1 MISIFAYQLPFSAC
15 LIWFILAL
23 IRGRKTHSDH
33 LLAVVMGLL
42 AISFYSGANNLSFN
56 NNYQRQVVMNIIL
69 ECSSLAAI
77 PLICFYIR
85 SLADDVYERALS
97 YLMLLPAVLVTTAN
111 IVIVCLLGLKH
122 SGDLYYA
129 LYNAHVTPDR
139 LDILEHAFL
148 IVSFNIY
155 RIVFLSLHVLAMIY
169 MIWWLFYGK
178 FRFSHVGAFFKGQ
191 KSSFT
196 ANILCLLFFFYFIL
210 WGICVIF
217 YQLFLDITSP
227 WSVAWSICTALVLF
241 MAGYVAT
248 VPSLPGGYM
257 SIDRLRHPFTA
268 MSQSPQEYLSSI
280 DSGPVAE
287 VPQSGYDKIMNS
299 FRELMESEE
308 GFRNPTITIDE
319 VSHKLNTNRTY
330 VSKLVNIYYGMP
342 FRDYLNKLRM
352 DYAKQLMLDE
362 PDASIEYIAVKSGFQ
377 SSTQFIRKFKEHEAT
392 TPAAWRTA
400 QLHKTN

>member
-1 MISIFAYQLPFSAC
+1 MISVFAYQLPFSAC
-15 LIWFILAL
+15 LVWFLLAV

-42 AISFYSGANNLSFN
+42 AVSYYSGANNLSFN
-56 NNYQRQVVMNIIL
+56 PNYQRQVIMNIIL
-69 ECSSLAAI
+69 ECSALAVI

-111 IVIVCLLGLKH
+111 VVLVWLLGLER
-122 SGDLYYA
+122 SGDLYGG
-129 LYNAHVTPDR
+129 LYNGLINPDS
-139 LDILEHAFL
+139 LDALEGAYL
-148 IVSFNIY
+148 MVSFTVY
-155 RIVFLSLHVLAMIY
+155 RIVFLVFLVLAINY

-178 FRFSHVGAFFKGQ
+178 FRFNHVGAFLKGR

-196 ANILCLLFFFYFIL
+196 ANILCAIFFFYFIL

-227 WSVAWSICTALVLF
+227 WSVAWSIATALTLF

-257 SIDRLRHPFTA
+257 SIERLRHPFTA
-268 MSQSPQEYLSSI
+268 IRQTPQEYLNSI

-287 VPQSGYDKIMNS
+287 TPQSGYDKIMNS
-299 FRELMESEE
+299 FRELMETDQ
-308 GFRNPTITIDE
+308 GFQDPGMTIDE
-319 VSHKLNTNRTY
+319 VSRRLNTNRTY

-377 SSTQFIRKFKEHEAT
+377 SSTQFIRKFKETEST
-392 TPAAWRTA
+392 TPAAWRSA
-400 QLHKTN
+400 QLQK